1 MASLRRRAV
10 MEMYPIRRR
19 RMVRELERAG
29 AVVRAVL
36 PDELAGDLC
45 VSVHH
50 VVTRPG

>member
-1 MASLRRRAV
+1 
-10 MEMYPIRRR
+10 MEMYPIPRRR
-19 RMVRELERAG
+19 VVREIERAG